1 MIIKENSKT
10 INRAIVSQFT
20 TITYV
25 LTKQYFLNTEER
37 LTEWVFGMEQ
47 QIFNVAVDF
56 MGTTE
61 KVSFKIS
68 LKSFTGKM
76 FVLMKK
82 YVFLNTAKR
91 LFD

>member
-1 MIIKENSKT
+1 
-10 INRAIVSQFT
+10 
-20 TITYV
+20 
-25 LTKQYFLNTEER
+25 
-37 LTEWVFGMEQ
+37 MEQ